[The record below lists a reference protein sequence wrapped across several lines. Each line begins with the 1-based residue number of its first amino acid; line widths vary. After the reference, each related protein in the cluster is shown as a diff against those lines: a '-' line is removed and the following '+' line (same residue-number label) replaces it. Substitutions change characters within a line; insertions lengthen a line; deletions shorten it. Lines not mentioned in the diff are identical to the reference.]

1 MTQWD
6 INRRIYEC
14 LKEIYTLTHIEQLG
28 ERSEPPYGEPSLE
41 FDPLEINSLEG
52 FNTNPSLYV
61 GKEWGPE
68 EVVLP

>member
-1 MTQWD
+1 MNQWD

-14 LKEIYTLTHIEQLG
+14 LKEIYVLTHIEQPELNLLG
-28 ERSEPPYGEPSLE
+28 GTPQDLE
-41 FDPLEINSLEG
+41 FDPLSINSLEG
-52 FNTNPSLYV
+52 FNSSPDLYM

>member
-14 LKEIYTLTHIEQLG
+14 LKEIYTLTHIEPLLERLG
-28 ERSEPPYGEPSLE
+28 GTPQDLE

-52 FNTNPSLYV
+52 FNSSPELYI